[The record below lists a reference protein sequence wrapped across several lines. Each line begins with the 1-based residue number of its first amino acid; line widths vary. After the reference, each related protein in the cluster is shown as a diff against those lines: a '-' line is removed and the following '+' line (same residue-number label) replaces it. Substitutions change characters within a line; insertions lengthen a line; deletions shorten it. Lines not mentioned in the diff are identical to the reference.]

1 MIATRLA
8 ILCILSLPVAII
20 LAACTCVPAAPGKQD
35 IRFQEQLKSAD
46 IVFRGKLIA
55 HRSGMAVFKV
65 HEEWKGNLGKQ
76 VEIEWR
82 RGDRGDCSGFW
93 PDDLKIGNEL
103 IVFARK
109 GRFRVYR
116 TNICLPTMLASDA
129 QGMLRALGP
138 GQIKK

>member
-8 ILCILSLPVAII
+8 ILCFLSLPVATP
-20 LAACTCVPAAPGKQD
+20 LAACKCAPAVPGKQD
-35 IRFQEQLKSAD
+35 IKFQDELNSAD

-55 HRSGMAVFKV
+55 HRSGMAVFRV
-65 HEEWKGNLGKQ
+65 DEGWKGKLKKR

-82 RGDRGDCSGFW
+82 RGDKGGCSGFW

-103 IVFARK
+103 IVFAIK

-116 TNICLPTMLASDA
+116 TNICLPTTLASEA

-138 GQIKK
+138 GQSMK